1 LPSSEVYHVYQDS
14 KGFIWFATNMG
25 VSRYDGY
32 SFTHYGIEHGLPDN
46 TIFEIYEDY
55 KGRIWF
61 VSYSLRL
68 SYFHNDS
75 IHNYKYNQNIS
86 DYFSRNRVSR
96 KMSFYVD
103 STDNIFMGIESYGGI
118 KIDSKGSIEKLVPID
133 SEAFEVIN
141 LGKKVIVAPSDGYYK
156 KIHLRNK
163 ENIYEVIEMESIMRK
178 HIVNSQFVIKKDSVL
193 IASISKC
200 LYKFVNNKFVEKRC
214 FEDGIIWMNTDSRGN
229 LLIGKHRG
237 AYVFDSL
244 NINNITDSLLLDYS
258 VTSIM
263 KDKEGAYWF
272 STLSSGVYYLSNI
285 GLKTLT
291 KENKLRSNNI
301 QKLCKDKKNNVW
313 LAYENKGVDKL
324 THGGNLHK
332 YSILQKNERYSQGP
346 DGVYDLLYDSTTNK
360 IFLCRWNGI
369 YYKKLSLENTNF
381 TLYKNILVKEIEA
394 LSNDTIVAVLHS
406 GIRKYLNGKTVYKS
420 TDDNFYYSLDEI
432 YIDEDNSYYLGGLNG
447 LWKYQNGQYKH
458 QGKKDDRFYYRIT
471 EIGRM
476 NEDFMLMGTRGGGLL
491 AVSKD
496 TIFQITE
503 EDGLLNNAIKTFK
516 FDDDKIWVVTN
527 KGLSRITYYDF
538 NANLYSI
545 YNLTKING
553 LPTSEINDIEIRDSL
568 IYLAT
573 SKGLTYF
580 GYNDLKINDYPP
592 PIYIQNIA
600 INGTD
605 TTIQKNFN
613 LSPKENFIS
622 INYKGLCYRSN
633 GDVTY
638 RYKMEGLDN
647 KWVKTKR
654 TYKSFTTLPPGDYK
668 FLVSARNEDGIWSKE
683 PAKISFHIAKPL
695 TSQWWFIVL
704 IIVVIVS
711 VVYILFNLRMRII
724 HRRNELIQDINSYK
738 QQILRQQMNPHFIF
752 NTLNSIQYFL
762 LDEDTTSSLTY
773 LAKFAKL
780 MRIILDNSQHTFIS
794 IEDEIRG
801 LELYLELE
809 SLRFEKSFDYEVTI
823 DKDVNSFN
831 YKIPALL
838 LQPYV
843 ENSIRHGLLHK
854 KDKGYLKVHI
864 KKHEKALFCL
874 IEDNGI
880 GRKKSEE
887 IKMKKGPMTKSLGSK
902 ITEDRIN
909 ILNSLYSDEIDVHYH
924 DLKDDQ
930 GVPHGTRVEIKLPF
944 VV

>member
-1 LPSSEVYHVYQDS
+1 
-14 KGFIWFATNMG
+14 MG

-32 SFTHYGIEHGLPDN
+32 SFKHYGIEHGLPDN

-75 IHNYKYNQNIS
+75 IHQYKYNQNIS
-86 DYFSRNRVSR
+86 DYFSRNRVAR

-103 STDNIFMGIESYGGI
+103 SSDNIFMGLESYGAI
-118 KIDSKGSIEKLVPID
+118 KIDNKGNIRELVPSK
-133 SEAFEVIN
+133 SEAIELIDLTKKIIFAPNNGEYDRIN
-141 LGKKVIVAPSDGYYK
+141 L
-156 KIHLRNK
+156 RNQTGIK
-163 ENIYEVIEMESIMRK
+163 EVIEFDSVTDRS
-178 HIVNSQFVIKKDSVL
+178 IVNSQFVFRKDSVM
-193 IASISKC
+193 IISISRC
-200 LYKFVNNKFVEKRC
+200 LYKFINNKFVGKRC
-214 FEDGIIWMNTDSRGN
+214 FKNGIIWMNTDAKGN
-229 LLIGKHRG
+229 LLIGKYRG
-237 AYVFDSL
+237 AYIFDSL
-244 NINNITDSLLLDYS
+244 DINNITDSLLLDHS
-258 VTSIM
+258 VTSILY
-263 KDKEGAYWF
+263 DKEGAYWF
-272 STLSSGVYYLSNI
+272 STLNNGVYYLSNI

-291 KENKLRSNNI
+291 ESNKLRDDNI
-301 QKLCKDKKNNVW
+301 SKLCKDKW
-313 LAYENKGVDKL
+313 ENLWIIYDNQGVDKL
-324 THGGNLHK
+324 TNGYRVKQYFFTN
-332 YSILQKNERYSQGP
+332 QQANNNQGP
-346 DGVYDLLYDSTTNK
+346 ESIYDVVYESKSDK
-360 IFLCRWNGI
+360 IFLCCWNGI
-369 YYKKLSLENTNF
+369 YSLSLSSDDKNF
-381 TLYKNILVKEIEA
+381 NLYKNNIAKEIKI
-394 LSNDTIVAVLHS
+394 SNDDTVIAVSHW
-406 GIRKYLNGKTVYKS
+406 GVKKYYKGEVVYES
-420 TDDNFYYSLDEI
+420 HNDNFYYSLDEI

-447 LWKYQNGQYKH
+447 LWKYQDGQYKH

-491 AVSKD
+491 CVSED

-553 LPTSEINDIEIRDSL
+553 LPTSEINDMEIRDSL

-600 INGTD
+600 INSTD

-638 RYKMEGLDN
+638 RYKMVGLDN
-647 KWVKTKR
+647 KWIKTKR
-654 TYKSFTTLPPGDYK
+654 AYKSFTTLPPGDYK
-668 FLVSARNEDGIWSKE
+668 FLVSARNEDGIWSKK
-683 PAKISFHIAKPL
+683 PAEISFHIAKPL

-711 VVYILFNLRMRII
+711 VIYILFNLRMKII

-809 SLRFEKSFDYEVTI
+809 SLRFEKSFDYEITI

-854 KDKGYLKVHI
+854 KEKGYLKVHI